1 MAGISG
7 KKWSRRKRVSFVRY
21 MLETWQNKLVAIV
34 LVIAGLVPVF
44 MDGDA
49 TAFVLFMFFAVP
61 LFFSRKNCMY

>member
-1 MAGISG
+1 MTRSEKRRNRSVMA
-7 KKWSRRKRVSFVRY
+7 RVVSY

-61 LFFSRKNCMY
+61 LFFSRKNCID